1 MLVGFCK
8 KMKMQGIDPRSL
20 GKPSH
25 ALPFELYPPL
35 IYVCMY
41 VCMYV
46 YIIPH
51 IHYKGHRVKKE
62 RIIKGH
68 CA

>member
-1 MLVGFCK
+1 
-8 KMKMQGIDPRSL
+8 MKMQGIDPRSL
-20 GKPSH
+20 GKPSR

-35 IYVCMY
+35 IYIY
-41 VCMYV
+41 I

-51 IHYKGHRVKKE
+51 IHYKGRRVKKE

-68 CA
+68 RA

>member
-1 MLVGFCK
+1 MFVGFCK
-8 KMKMQGIDPRSL
+8 KMEMQGIDPHSL
-20 GKPSH
+20 GKSSH

-35 IYVCMY
+35 IYIY
-41 VCMYV
+41 I

-68 CA
+68 RA

>member
-8 KMKMQGIDPRSL
+8 KMNMQGIDPRSL

-35 IYVCMY
+35 IYTIY
-41 VCMYV
+41 I

>member
-1 MLVGFCK
+1 
-8 KMKMQGIDPRSL
+8 MQGIDPRSL

-35 IYVCMY
+35 IYI
-41 VCMYV
+41 

-68 CA
+68 RA